1 MSDPEVKPDPS
12 NGDSGPQD
20 ADHQDAGPQDAASQG
35 TPGGDPATAPKSK
48 AAKPDG
54 KVRKALKRVLPKK
67 FFDRKPVVAVV
78 KMTGTIAAGN
88 SSFKQNLSISST
100 AATLE
105 KAFSLKGAEAVAI
118 LMNSPGGSPVQ
129 STLIFKRIRALAEE
143 KELPV
148 FVFCED
154 VAASGGYLIALA
166 GDEIYADKSSIIG
179 SIGVISAGFGFV
191 DAIDKLGIQ
200 RRVYTS
206 GEKKMSLDPFSK
218 ENNQDIKRLKAI
230 QSQIHDVF
238 KEMVSS
244 RRGDKIAGREEE
256 LFTGEFWAGEAAVER
271 GLIDGIADVRGL
283 MRERYGDKVKLKVV
297 GGEKGWFMR
306 RFSTALAPGGAALDG
321 LSNDSG
327 FSQQLVE
334 GGLSAL
340 EARALWSRFGL

>member
-1 MSDPEVKPDPS
+1 MSDSEANPDTAS
-12 NGDSGPQD
+12 N
-20 ADHQDAGPQDAASQG
+20 DAAAKKTAGG
-35 TPGGDPATAPKSK
+35 TKAATPKLK

-54 KVRKALKRVLPKK
+54 RLRKILKRILPKK
-67 FFDRKPVVAVV
+67 FFERHPIVAVI
-78 KMTGTIAAGN
+78 KMTGTIASGS

-100 AATLE
+100 AETLE
-105 KAFSLKGAEAVAI
+105 RAFSLKGAEAVAI

-148 FVFCED
+148 IVFCED

-238 KEMVSS
+238 KNMVSD
-244 RRGDKIAGREEE
+244 RRGDKIAGREDE

-297 GGEKGWFMR
+297 GGEKSWFMR
-306 RFSTALAPGGAALDG
+306 RFSKTGLPTGASLERLA
-321 LSNDSG
+321 NDSG
-327 FSQQLVE
+327 FSQNLVE

-340 EARALWSRFGL
+340 ETRALWSRFGL